1 MHCFFGNNQ
10 GDLEKR
16 WKNGEMRYFN
26 KKLGSGNV
34 GLQDFFCSN
43 KHRCWPRYCMKTLY
57 NTSASCIIIF
67 VYRLLLL
74 SESIYISKG
83 CEVVL
88 QTRAHYKESALSLF
102 FSKISVPLPVFLV
115 EQVLV
120 CRVFCASGVR
130 HALVWCSSLAHVF
143 PPSLSCMHACNHF
156 AAC

>member
-1 MHCFFGNNQ
+1 M
-10 GDLEKR
+10 LAT
-16 WKNGEMRYFN
+16 
-26 KKLGSGNV
+26 L
-34 GLQDFFCSN
+34 L
-43 KHRCWPRYCMKTLY
+43 KTLY

>member
-1 MHCFFGNNQ
+1 M
-10 GDLEKR
+10 LAT
-16 WKNGEMRYFN
+16 
-26 KKLGSGNV
+26 L
-34 GLQDFFCSN
+34 L
-43 KHRCWPRYCMKTLY
+43 KTLY

-130 HALVWCSSLAHVF
+130 HALNCLVLLARPRLSSLAV
-143 PPSLSCMHACNHF
+143 LYACM
-156 AAC
+156 